1 MPAQRRMRL
10 LSLALVLLSS
20 AGSLLALE
28 AALRIRRGAGL
39 LADPDPT
46 AALRMLRGNYPAR
59 YDPRL
64 GHAPTPGAA
73 LRDPK
78 WGTVTI
84 DARGLRENG
93 GPPPPPC
100 RTILAVGD
108 SYTFGDQVN
117 DRETW
122 PAALERR
129 LGIRVVNGGVFGY
142 GFDQIVLRAEA
153 LGDELSPDV
162 LVVSLI
168 PDDVQ
173 RTEFSYRFAHKPYVV
188 RVDAGLALRNTPVPD
203 PDTPPP
209 GENAWR
215 RALRRSFLV
224 EFLLRRLEPT
234 GWLVR
239 GGVRVHHDGAA
250 IARDLV
256 ERLATQA
263 ASRGQ
268 RLLLVAAWHP
278 GARRELL
285 DPVRESAREL
295 RIELLELEPVLRGQ
309 IDARAGDWSHLFFVA
324 EGVRGHQPAHMTPYG
339 NGVVADAIAEQLRAS
354 LPASP
359 ASG

>member
-1 MPAQRRMRL
+1 MPARRRLRL

-28 AALRIRRGAGL
+28 VALRIRRGTGL
-39 LADPDPT
+39 LADSDPT
-46 AALRMLRGNYPAR
+46 ASVRMLRGSYPAR

-64 GHAPTPGAA
+64 GYAPMPGAW
-73 LRDPK
+73 LSDPS
-78 WGTVTI
+78 WGTLTI
-84 DARGLRENG
+84 DAQGLRENG
-93 GPPPPPC
+93 GPPPPPGKQV
-100 RTILAVGD
+100 LAVGD
-108 SYTFGDQVN
+108 SYTFGDQVS

-129 LGIRVVNGGVFGY
+129 LGIRVLNGGVFGY

-153 LGDELSPDV
+153 LADELSPDV

-168 PDDVQ
+168 PDDIE
-173 RTEFSYRFAHKPYVV
+173 RTEYSYRFAHKPYFE
-188 RVDAGLALRNTPVPD
+188 RVDAALALRNLPVPD
-203 PDTPPP
+203 PDVPPP
-209 GENAWR
+209 GESAWR

-224 EFLLRRLEPT
+224 EFVLHRLEPA

-239 GGVRVHHDGAA
+239 GGVRVHHQGSA
-250 IARDLV
+250 IARGLV

-263 ASRGQ
+263 VSRGW

-295 RIELLELEPVLRGQ
+295 GIEVLELEPVLRRE

-339 NGVVADAIAEQLRAS
+339 NGVVADAIAERLRVR
-354 LPASP
+354 PV
-359 ASG
+359 SG